1 MATNNTQA
9 PSHAPPDLNA
19 RIAQRL
25 SSLRDAAGLSLQAL
39 ADKAGVSRSMISLV
53 ERGESSPTAA
63 VLEKLATGLGLTL
76 ASFFD
81 FPAQSASPVAR
92 RREQP
97 TWVDPASGYLRRAV
111 SPAAARSTTRL
122 VEVEF
127 PPGRRVS
134 YETASRSAPV
144 DQHVWVLQGEMEVTV
159 GRECWL
165 LKRGD
170 CLWFPLDQKTAF
182 RNPGRQPAR
191 YAVIVTEAG
200 RAA

>member
-1 MATNNTQA
+1 MAAVPDTT
-9 PSHAPPDLNA
+9 DLNS

-25 SSLRDAAGLSLQAL
+25 AALRDESGLSLQAL
-39 ADKAGVSRSMISLV
+39 ADQSGVSRSMISLI

-81 FPAQSASPVAR
+81 FPAQAASPLAR

-97 TWVDPASGYLRRAV
+97 TWVDPASGYLRRSV
-111 SPAAARSTTRL
+111 TPSAARSTTRL

-127 PPGRRVS
+127 PAGRSVA
-134 YETASRSAPV
+134 YETASRSSPV

-159 GRECWL
+159 GKERWL

-170 CLWFPLDQKTAF
+170 CLWFPLDRKTAF
-182 RNPGRQPAR
+182 RNPTHQPAR
-191 YAVIVTEAG
+191 YAVIVTEQG
-200 RAA
+200 RAP

>member
-1 MATNNTQA
+1 MNAVTTAPDSPDVNT
-9 PSHAPPDLNA
+9 

-25 SSLRDAAGLSLQAL
+25 AALRESAGLPLQAL
-39 ADKAGVSRSMISLV
+39 ADRSGVSRSMISLI

-76 ASFFD
+76 ASFFE
-81 FPAQSASPVAR
+81 FPSRAASPVAR

-97 TWVDPASGYLRRAV
+97 TWVDPASGYRRRTV
-111 SPAAARSTTRL
+111 TPPGARSTTRL

-127 PPGRRVS
+127 PAGKRVA
-134 YETASRSAPV
+134 YDTASRSSPV

-159 GRECWL
+159 GSERWL

-170 CLWFPLDQKTAF
+170 CLWFPLDRKTAF
-182 RNPGRQPAR
+182 RNPTRQPAR
-191 YAVIVTEAG
+191 YAVVVTEQG
-200 RAA
+200 RAP

>member
-1 MATNNTQA
+1 MATATGT
-9 PSHAPPDLNA
+9 PGLEA

-25 SSLRDAAGLSLQAL
+25 ATLRESAGLSLQAL

-81 FPAQSASPVAR
+81 FPAGAASPLAR

-97 TWVDPASGYLRRAV
+97 TWVDPASGYRRRTV
-111 SPAAARSTTRL
+111 TPTAARSVTRL

-127 PPGRRVS
+127 PAGKSVA
-134 YETASRSAPV
+134 YDTASRSSPV

-159 GRECWL
+159 GKESWR

-170 CLWFPLDQKTAF
+170 CLWFPLDRKTAF
-182 RNPGRQPAR
+182 RNPTRQAAR
-191 YAVIVTEAG
+191 YAVVVTEQGHAP
-200 RAA
+200 

>member
-1 MATNNTQA
+1 MAAA
-9 PSHAPPDLNA
+9 PDAPDLNA

-25 SSLRDAAGLSLQAL
+25 ASLRDESGLSLQAL
-39 ADKAGVSRSMISLV
+39 ADQSGVSRSMISLI

-81 FPAQSASPVAR
+81 FPAQAASPLAR

-97 TWVDPASGYLRRAV
+97 TWVDPASGYLRRSV
-111 SPAAARSTTRL
+111 TPSAARSTTRL

-127 PPGRRVS
+127 PAGKSVA
-134 YETASRSAPV
+134 YETASRSSPV

-159 GRECWL
+159 GKERWL

-170 CLWFPLDQKTAF
+170 CLWFPLDRKTAF
-182 RNPGRQPAR
+182 RNPTRQPAR
-191 YAVIVTEAG
+191 YVVIVTEAG
-200 RAA
+200 RAP